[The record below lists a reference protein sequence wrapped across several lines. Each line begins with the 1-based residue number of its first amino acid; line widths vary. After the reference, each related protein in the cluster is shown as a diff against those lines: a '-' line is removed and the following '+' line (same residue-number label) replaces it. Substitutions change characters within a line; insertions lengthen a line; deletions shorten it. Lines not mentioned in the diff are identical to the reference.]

1 MPSGVPSG
9 RTVARTVFVAA
20 LAGLCVWTLWRFIP
34 ALTWS
39 VVIAVATWPLRERM
53 VASGLSPAATAALL
67 TVCLALL
74 AISPFALFGAEIA
87 RDAETIADVIGQARH
102 GHLQAPN
109 WLSGLPLVGH
119 YAEDWWH
126 AHFTTPEIAGHLPG
140 QSPSPETL
148 QWGRQA
154 GQWLVRR
161 LVVLGFTL
169 LSLLFIYRDGP
180 QLATDAER
188 LALRLFGAPAKRY
201 GRYSVSAVRA
211 TVNGLLFVA
220 LGEGLVL
227 AVGYILFGVPH
238 PVLFGAATAVL
249 AIIPFGAPVVLAV
262 ASLVLIAGS
271 RTAAA
276 ALLFVVGCVLIVI
289 VDHTVRPALIGGSIR
304 LPFFWALLGVFGGL
318 ETFGLVG
325 LFVGPAIISIAL
337 TIWREALETAS
348 MDQLSSR

>member
-1 MPSGVPSG
+1 
-9 RTVARTVFVAA
+9 
-20 LAGLCVWTLWRFIP
+20 
-34 ALTWS
+34 
-39 VVIAVATWPLRERM
+39 
-53 VASGLSPAATAALL
+53 
-67 TVCLALL
+67 
-74 AISPFALFGAEIA
+74 
-87 RDAETIADVIGQARH
+87 
-102 GHLQAPN
+102 
-109 WLSGLPLVGH
+109 
-119 YAEDWWH
+119 
-126 AHFTTPEIAGHLPG
+126 
-140 QSPSPETL
+140 
-148 QWGRQA
+148 
-154 GQWLVRR
+154 

-337 TIWREALETAS
+337 TIWREALEAP
-348 MDQLSSR
+348 SRP